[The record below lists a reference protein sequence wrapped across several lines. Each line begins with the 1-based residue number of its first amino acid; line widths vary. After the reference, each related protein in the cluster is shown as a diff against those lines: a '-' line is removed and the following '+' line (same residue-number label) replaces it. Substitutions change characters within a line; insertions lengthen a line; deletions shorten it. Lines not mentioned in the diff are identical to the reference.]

1 MSAPTRPAAAG
12 GEAGEGKK
20 RRRAPKKAKDAKK
33 KAPGKDGK
41 VDAPAPEDDFV
52 WEAVEVAE
60 APESDEE
67 EDREHADEARAVV
80 NLFAS
85 DHGGAPKPSG
95 PMIRRCA
102 HNDTASITL
111 INHSGKVVQAD
122 SDPEEDSDFDA
133 PQDGGI
139 KRLVQSV
146 RNRKRQT
153 SRGHQ
158 LPPEERAREKQLE
171 AKRREKEERKRKR
184 KEEKERAAK
193 GQAGTGEGAVQRKK
207 VADVTVDL
215 GDDDDE
221 EDKREGADVRAA
233 SGGGGGDAVLEI
245 DLEDKRALRESQ
257 GSDGPKKKTLR
268 MTKAEKDIYRHAHH
282 AQLLAYVAHLRQL
295 NAAANDAEVQA
306 TVLSML
312 PAAEWPRR
320 DAQGVAYADAIAML
334 GLARWVRTTFAHA
347 EPKTEAKPAAAPEES
362 KVTPKKKRKS
372 EAGEKKEKAKSAKG
386 DKKAKKGKGKG
397 KGEFDDES
405 DFEVKREAASDSEG
419 EAAGESDDEPVVKQA
434 AAKAK
439 RSPKASASPL
449 KTQQEA
455 VNVKALPRWHPHYW
469 QQRLMA
475 VLSRE
480 QTATRKEQQT
490 LYVALMRALG
500 LDARVVC
507 SVAYLP
513 LAKTKDFSLTPDK
526 DEEAAGKPYAAHGN
540 DLALDM
546 CWAEVYSPQV

>member
-1 MSAPTRPAAAG
+1 M
-12 GEAGEGKK
+12 
-20 RRRAPKKAKDAKK
+20 
-33 KAPGKDGK
+33 
-41 VDAPAPEDDFV
+41 
-52 WEAVEVAE
+52 
-60 APESDEE
+60 
-67 EDREHADEARAVV
+67 
-80 NLFAS
+80 
-85 DHGGAPKPSG
+85 
-95 PMIRRCA
+95 
-102 HNDTASITL
+102 
-111 INHSGKVVQAD
+111 VQAD

-193 GQAGTGEGAVQRKK
+193 GQTTTGEGAVQTKK
-207 VADVTVDL
+207 VAGVTVDL
-215 GDDDDE
+215 GDEDEE
-221 EDKREGADVRAA
+221 EDKKEAADVKAEA

-268 MTKAEKDIYRHAHH
+268 MTKVEKDVYRHGHH

-295 NAAANDAEVQA
+295 NAAANDAEVHA
-306 TVLSML
+306 TVLSLL

-334 GLARWVRTTFAHA
+334 GLARWVRTTFAQA
-347 EPKTEAKPAAAPEES
+347 EPKTEPKPAAGAASEEP

-372 EAGEKKEKAKSAKG
+372 EAGENKEKKPKSAKG
-386 DKKAKKGKGKG
+386 DKKAKKEKDKGKG
-397 KGEFDDES
+397 KGQGDFDDES
-405 DFEVKREAASDSEG
+405 DFEVKREAASEREG
-419 EAAGESDDEPVVKQA
+419 EAAADSDDEPVVKKA

-455 VNVKALPRWHPHYW
+455 VNVKALPRWHPQYW

-480 QTATRKEQQT
+480 HTATRKDQQT

-526 DEEAAGKPYAAHGN
+526 DEEAAGKPYPAHGN